1 MKKAIKN
8 IIKGWI
14 TTLFGVYVLII
25 LGLKFYELFDTITLL
40 QAGMFLTF
48 SVFGISLL
56 FAPDDFIGRL
66 VDKFVLKKKQDK

>member
-1 MKKAIKN
+1 MKKLLKN

-14 TTLFGVYVLII
+14 TTLFGT
-25 LGLKFYELFDTITLL
+25 GLLVMLSIKFFELFDTMTLS
-40 QAGMFLTF
+40 QAGLFLTF

-66 VDKFVLKKKQDK
+66 VDKFILKKKQDK